1 MNEIQLIWAFR
12 NFIYYYLNY
21 KNLLVLYHK
30 SIINATNFKYIF
42 LLLSKVRN
50 SLKNKQ
56 KSEKI
61 FTNRQ
66 KSGIIWTLSRKRE
79 EKVMNGLS
87 IYLYQ
92 KIVVITFMAFLC
104 LFVEQSSDTL
114 FFFYKKMKERSRNA
128 EELFFYIRKCYIRT
142 SRQVM

>member
-1 MNEIQLIWAFR
+1 
-12 NFIYYYLNY
+12 
-21 KNLLVLYHK
+21 
-30 SIINATNFKYIF
+30 
-42 LLLSKVRN
+42 
-50 SLKNKQ
+50 
-56 KSEKI
+56 
-61 FTNRQ
+61 
-66 KSGIIWTLSRKRE
+66 
-79 EKVMNGLS
+79 MNGLS

-128 EELFFYIRKCYIRT
+128 EKLFFYIRKCYRRT